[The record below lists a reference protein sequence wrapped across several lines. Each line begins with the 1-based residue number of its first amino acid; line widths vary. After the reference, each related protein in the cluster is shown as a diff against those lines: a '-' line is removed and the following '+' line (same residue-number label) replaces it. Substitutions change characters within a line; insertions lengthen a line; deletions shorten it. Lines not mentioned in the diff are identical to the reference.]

1 VIPVLGLR
9 TRLPAYV
16 TSHGVR
22 SHYSAR
28 RTRAWILGDF
38 CPPFRG
44 VASDANQVHC
54 HSSAMQRI
62 DIADL
67 FRFHVLPNNW
77 RERWTMELPVR
88 YPFVKNLVISLTR
101 NWGKSLF
108 RMYSI
113 NPMRYSHRFRK
124 HIAADQSPSCIS
136 LWISGVPAMPQRH
149 LRQPSLRQTLSP
161 HPPSQASASLPE
173 TPIKTTMETYTQAP
187 TSPHRHSTTIEQ

>member
-1 VIPVLGLR
+1 
-9 TRLPAYV
+9 
-16 TSHGVR
+16 
-22 SHYSAR
+22 
-28 RTRAWILGDF
+28 
-38 CPPFRG
+38 
-44 VASDANQVHC
+44 
-54 HSSAMQRI
+54 MQRI

-173 TPIKTTMETYTQAP
+173 TPIKTTMETYTQAHIV
-187 TSPHRHSTTIEQ
+187 TAQQLNSKRLSHHSIRLPQSNYQSQAKALWR